1 MLEDQFIEPLPP
13 GLDLERYVRERVY
26 PFPGEA
32 IRAVLRCEAELVSD
46 VLDRFGMETQ
56 LRDNGDE
63 TFDAMVFT
71 GAAGLKFWALQYVAV
86 CQVLEPEWLRR
97 EIGEAL
103 RSGWENYIK
112 IPVPMSGSKKI

>member
-1 MLEDQFIEPLPP
+1 M
-13 GLDLERYVRERVY
+13 ERYVRERVY

-32 IRAVLRCEAELVSD
+32 VRAVLRCEADLVSD

-56 LRDNGDE
+56 LRDNGGG

-71 GAAGLKFWALQYVAV
+71 GAAGLKFWALQYVQV
-86 CQVLEPEWLRR
+86 CEVLEPLWLRR

-103 RSGWENYIK
+103 QAGWENYVK
-112 IPVPMSGSKKI
+112 MPESASNSKKQNITGGF

>member
-1 MLEDQFIEPLPP
+1 M
-13 GLDLERYVRERVY
+13 ERYVRERVY

-32 IRAVLRCEAELVSD
+32 VQAVLRCEADLVSD

-56 LRDNGDE
+56 LRDNGDG